1 MVRVRIGENAEGCR
15 RVFRRMRMRRH
26 TLSILAQLA
35 VVALSACATTVDRA
49 GEVAALE
56 ALHASVLE
64 AHRRGDV
71 GAWMAHEADTVV
83 SANRG
88 VISFPSAEE
97 RRTRRERYLSATTF
111 DVYRDLR
118 PPIVTVSEDGTLGWV
133 IAEVEIKGTIS
144 SEGGERTPV
153 EGIWAWIEL
162 YEKQEGVWK
171 AVGNVSNRRP

>member
-1 MVRVRIGENAEGCR
+1 MRIRGY
-15 RVFRRMRMRRH
+15 
-26 TLSILAQLA
+26 TLLMLVQLA
-35 VVALSACATTVDRA
+35 VVTTSGCATVVDREV
-49 GEVAALE
+49 EVAALA

-71 GAWMAHEADTVV
+71 DAWMAQEADTVV

-88 VISFPSAEE
+88 AISFSSREE
-97 RRTRRERYLSATTF
+97 RRTRRERYLSSTTF

-118 PPIVTVSEDGTLGWV
+118 PPVVMVSEDGTLGWV
-133 IAEVEIKGTIS
+133 IAEVEIKGTS
-144 SEGGERTPV
+144 SSGEGQQIPV

-162 YEKQEGVWK
+162 YEKREGAWK

>member
-1 MVRVRIGENAEGCR
+1 
-15 RVFRRMRMRRH
+15 MRRY
-26 TLSILAQLA
+26 TVLLLVQLGPLALFG
-35 VVALSACATTVDRA
+35 CAANVDRQTDI
-49 GEVAALE
+49 AALE

-64 AHRRGDV
+64 AHRSGDIE
-71 GAWMAHEADTVV
+71 AWMVHEADTVV

-88 VISFPSAEE
+88 VISFPGREE
-97 RRTRRERYLSATTF
+97 RRIGRERHLKTTAF

-118 PPIVTVSEDGTLGWV
+118 PPIVMISEDGTLGWI
-133 IAEVEIKGTIS
+133 IAEVEMRRTTS
-144 SEGGERTPV
+144 SEGAARTPV